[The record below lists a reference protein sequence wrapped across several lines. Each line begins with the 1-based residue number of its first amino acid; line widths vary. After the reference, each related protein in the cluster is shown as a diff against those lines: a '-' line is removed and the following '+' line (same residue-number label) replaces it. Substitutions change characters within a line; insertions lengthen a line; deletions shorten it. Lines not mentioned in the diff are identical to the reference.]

1 MYHLIS
7 EKMKEAMQVKNI
19 NLSQLTEQSNIPYE
33 TLRNLYYAKNKN
45 PRVETLYAVCK
56 TLDITMDYLTG
67 FKKYDKDEVEMLTNY
82 QKCGKH
88 GKDFLTII
96 SRFEAEYTTSIKER
110 NDDTYSINC
119 IIPEGL
125 EADGFEY
132 TSCKM
137 ERIETKFKD
146 ACMAI
151 KITTDNFIPVFLR
164 GDILVI
170 ANRYSNEG
178 EQAIY
183 YKDGKTYI
191 RKYHFENGKVV
202 LKSITGKENDIT
214 IDSMENYNVLGT
226 FINVIR

>member
-7 EKMKEAMQVKNI
+7 EKLKEAMQIKNI
-19 NLSQLTEQSNIPYE
+19 SLNQLTDVCDIPYE

-45 PRVETLYAVCK
+45 PRVETLYSVCK
-56 TLDITMDYLTG
+56 ALDISMDYLTG
-67 FKKYDKDEVEMLTNY
+67 LKKYDTDEMEILSNY

-88 GKDFLTII
+88 GRDFLSII
-96 SRFEAEYTTSIKER
+96 SRFEADYTTSLKQRE
-110 NDDTYSINC
+110 TYKHTINC
-119 IIPEGL
+119 LIPEGP
-125 EADGFEY
+125 EEDGFEY

-137 ERIETKFKD
+137 ERIECIFEN

-164 GDILVI
+164 GDILAI
-170 ANRYSNEG
+170 ANRYPKEG
-178 EQAIY
+178 EKAIY

-191 RKYHFENGKVV
+191 RKYHFENEKVL
-202 LKSITGKENDIT
+202 LKSITGKEEDII